1 MLLWRGFEYM
11 EIAQTAFTI
20 IFQLLNTVLIIGIV
34 SGIVYAVYYLVVKLP
49 RDLRKKD
56 AKLDNIEK
64 ILGEIIK
71 KIDK

>member
-1 MLLWRGFEYM
+1 M

>member
-1 MLLWRGFEYM
+1 M

-20 IFQLLNTVLIIGIV
+20 IFQLLNIVFIIGIV
-34 SGIVYAVYYLVVKLP
+34 CGKVYVVYYLVVKLP
-49 RDLRKKD
+49 RDLKEKD
-56 AKLDNIEK
+56 ARLDNIEK

>member
-1 MLLWRGFEYM
+1 M

-20 IFQLLNTVLIIGIV
+20 IFQLLNIVFIIGK
-34 SGIVYAVYYLVVKLP
+34 VYVVYYLVVKLP
-49 RDLRKKD
+49 RDLKEKD

-64 ILGEIIK
+64 MLGEIIK

>member
-20 IFQLLNTVLIIGIV
+20 IFQLLNIVFIIGIII
-34 SGIVYAVYYLVVKLP
+34 SIAYAVYYLVVKLP
-49 RDLRKKD
+49 KDLRKKD
-56 AKLDNIEK
+56 AKLDNIERM
-64 ILGEIIK
+64 LGEIIK

>member
-1 MLLWRGFEYM
+1 M

-20 IFQLLNTVLIIGIV
+20 IFQLLNIVFII
-34 SGIVYAVYYLVVKLP
+34 GIVYAVYYLVVKLP
-49 RDLRKKD
+49 RDLKEKD

-64 ILGEIIK
+64 RLDEISK